1 MTVYSINKQA
11 LEQANLTHA
20 SSNKSG
26 GLGGASAQALF
37 TAALAQHKFQIGPVQ
52 PGTDSVF
59 RAKFD
64 RPAPE
69 QRPERAERPD
79 ARPIR
84 RDDRNPAE
92 RTERPKAAEPAE
104 RTAPVASNDRP
115 DTQAQPTEAPK
126 TDKPQEAK
134 SEGETAAPVET
145 VTHEDAPA
153 PVAEGTAIVAPTQ
166 NNAATQAVQNAAASA
181 LAATNGQTANVDG
194 GEDADLDPFAFLAK
208 EFGPAIKDLED
219 QLEPGDDLANL
230 DVDFGDLL
238 PAQAQANT
246 AQKQA
251 AAPQTAAAIAP
262 KIADDLV
269 SAQANDMARMLAGTG
284 ANVKVAVKVD
294 GAQQAATD
302 PALVTG
308 EAETALDEMLTQ
320 TLTPNSSANG
330 KGQNGQNG
338 AQPGGQQN
346 AGLANGAAQVAG
358 NPAMVNANAAAAAQA
373 RPFAAQV
380 AAQVEGA
387 SAPQAQQAGSTPN
400 AAMGPGSTQGTAKPA
415 QAQAPQAPHQPRHVD
430 PKQVIDQVNV
440 QIAKQ
445 AKNGADTIRVQ
456 LKPVDLGRIEI
467 RLEVQDGK
475 VTAHVTA
482 DNKETL
488 AVLQKDARGLER
500 ALQDAGLKT
509 EASSMTFSQ
518 SGDGQQMRNEA
529 KPARRSRLA
538 ARVGNVGGEAS
549 AEVAAQPMRSGRRS
563 GVDIKV

>member
-11 LEQANLTHA
+11 LEQSNLTHA
-20 SSNKSG
+20 SSNKPG
-26 GLGGASAQALF
+26 GLGESAQALF
-37 TAALAQHKFQIGPVQ
+37 TAALAQHKIQIGPVQ
-52 PGTDSVF
+52 PGTESAF
-59 RAKFD
+59 QARFD

-69 QRPERAERPD
+69 QRAERHD
-79 ARPIR
+79 TRPTQR
-84 RDDRNPAE
+84 NDRNPAE
-92 RTERPKAAEPAE
+92 RTERPKATQPAE
-104 RTAPVASNDRP
+104 RPTRVVSNDRP
-115 DTQAQPTEAPK
+115 EAQARPSEAPTTNKPEAAKTEA
-126 TDKPQEAK
+126 A
-134 SEGETAAPVET
+134 GAAPVET
-145 VTHEDAPA
+145 VTNEDTSA
-153 PVAEGTAIVAPTQ
+153 PVAEPAAMVAPTQ
-166 NNAATQAVQNAAASA
+166 NNAAAQAVQNAAASA
-181 LAATNGQTANVDG
+181 LAVTSGQNANVDG

-208 EFGPAIKDLED
+208 EFGPAIKSLED
-219 QLEPGDDLANL
+219 QLEPGDDLADL
-230 DVDFGDLL
+230 DLDFGDLL
-238 PAQAQANT
+238 PAQAQAKTTQSQT
-246 AQKQA
+246 AAPQA
-251 AAPQTAAAIAP
+251 AAPVAP
-262 KIADDLV
+262 KVADDLV
-269 SAQANDMARMLAGTG
+269 SAQADDMARMLAGTG

-302 PALVTG
+302 PATLTAD
-308 EAETALDEMLTQ
+308 AETALDELLNQ

-346 AGLANGAAQVAG
+346 AGLANGAHQVAG
-358 NPAMVNANAAAAAQA
+358 NPAMVNANAAAAQA

-387 SAPQAQQAGSTPN
+387 SAPQAQQASGTPN
-400 AAMGPGSTQGTAKPA
+400 AAMGPGSAQGTAKPA
-415 QAQAPQAPHQPRHVD
+415 PAQAPQAPHQPRHVD
-430 PKQVIDQVNV
+430 PKQVIDQVSV

-445 AKNGADTIRVQ
+445 AKTGADTIRVQ

-482 DNKETL
+482 DSKETL

-509 EASSMTFSQ
+509 EASSMTFAQ
-518 SGDGQQMRNEA
+518 SGDGQQTRNDA

-538 ARVGNVGGEAS
+538 ARAAKVGGDVP
-549 AEVAAQPMRSGRRS
+549 AELAAQPMRSGGRP